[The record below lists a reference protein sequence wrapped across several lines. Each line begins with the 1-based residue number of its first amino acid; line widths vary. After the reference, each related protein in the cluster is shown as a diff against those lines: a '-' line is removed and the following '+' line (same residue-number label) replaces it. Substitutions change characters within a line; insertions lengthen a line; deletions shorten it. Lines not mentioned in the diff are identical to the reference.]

1 MWFSFA
7 WIDVIL
13 IYMLGLRLHCYNSG
27 VSRRKLR
34 SQGFHIVLTK
44 RKKREIFTSKLLV
57 YYVVLQVYKH
67 IGISPPAP
75 DASLI
80 SERMY
85 TIFVLKRYKNGL
97 NISKTIYVLSNSKVF
112 TFSIRLEIQ
121 KSIWIPL
128 FLVIIPQLHKLG
140 VCGVVHHVDRYVHS
154 SHLVGTPL
162 IE

>member
-1 MWFSFA
+1 VWFSFA

-44 RKKREIFTSKLLV
+44 KKKREIFTSKLLV

-80 SERMY
+80 SERIHVHDFCSETLQEWSKY
-85 TIFVLKRYKNGL
+85 FKNNL
-97 NISKTIYVLSNSKVF
+97 CSF
-112 TFSIRLEIQ
+112 
-121 KSIWIPL
+121 
-128 FLVIIPQLHKLG
+128 
-140 VCGVVHHVDRYVHS
+140 
-154 SHLVGTPL
+154 
-162 IE
+162 